1 MSFRTLGFILLIA
14 APMAFAQGR
23 GRGPAVEDFV
33 GIEVEQAQ
41 GTPPGTEGL
50 FNFEKDI
57 DKFEMRKVNSPAKIT
72 DTAVTSKS
80 EGPNDFTTAIGLA
93 FLIGLPGLIWFFM
106 MNNLRQKAHIESASN
121 IEVLEKYRREKQEA
135 KKAEETFTKAS

>member
-14 APMAFAQGR
+14 TPLAFAQ

-33 GIEVEQAQ
+33 GIEVEQAE

-57 DKFEMRKVNSPAKIT
+57 DKFEMRKVNASVNTSTK
-72 DTAVTSKS
+72 AVTSKS
-80 EGPNDFTTAIGLA
+80 EAPSDFTSAIGLA

-135 KKAEETFTKAS
+135 KKVEEASNKAA

>member
-1 MSFRTLGFILLIA
+1 
-14 APMAFAQGR
+14 MAFAR

-33 GIEVEQAQ
+33 GIEVEQAD

-50 FNFEKDI
+50 FNFEKEI
-57 DKFEMRKVNSPAKIT
+57 DKFEMRKVDPTAKIPNAT
-72 DTAVTSKS
+72 LVSNS
-80 EGPNDFTTAIGLA
+80 EGPNDFTAAITLA

-106 MNNLRQKAHIESASN
+106 MNNLRQKAHMESASN

-135 KKAEETFTKAS
+135 KKAEEALKKAS